1 MIRRSHVLV
10 CVAFLLLLAAC
21 GGAEASDSPLRQ
33 GREVY
38 GNICSACHGSNGQ
51 GGIGP
56 ALADVAKTFPS
67 CDEHVEW
74 ITLGSDQWKIVHGDT
89 YGAND
94 SPIEQVM
101 PGQGATLSAEQI
113 KAVAAYERVFYGGM
127 DEGTALDECGVSTPG
142 SSE

>member
-10 CVAFLLLLAAC
+10 CLALLLLLAAC
-21 GGAEASDSPLRQ
+21 SGAQASESPLRQ

-38 GNICSACHGSNGQ
+38 GNTCSACHGSSGQ

-56 ALADVAKTFPS
+56 ALADVAETFPS
-67 CDEHVEW
+67 CDDHIEW
-74 ITLGSDQWKIVHGDT
+74 ITLGSDQWKVLRGDT

-113 KAVAAYERVFYGGM
+113 KAVAAFERVFYAGI
-127 DEGTALDECGVSTPG
+127 DEVTTLDECGVSTPA